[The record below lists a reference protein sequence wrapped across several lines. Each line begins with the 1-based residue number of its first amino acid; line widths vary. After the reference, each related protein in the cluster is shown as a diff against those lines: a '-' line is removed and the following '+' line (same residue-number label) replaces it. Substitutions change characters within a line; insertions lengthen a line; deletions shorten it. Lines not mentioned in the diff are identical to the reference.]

1 MDSRILRN
9 LMRIVQTGS
18 LSAAAEHSCLTV
30 QALAAQLNKV
40 EEQFG
45 FRLFRRSNKGLTLT
59 SQGAE
64 LTPFMDQVL
73 VATRQLEDKVA
84 ALKTP
89 RQRTLRVA
97 LNTTLPADF
106 NRRMIDRLIAVFPQ
120 YQLEFSYAESMENL
134 SKLRNEDFDLAILI
148 GQQQGGFT
156 SITMPDVQ
164 VRVVGAHCGDADD
177 SLGLLGDKFQVRP
190 AEECPYSHSFLR
202 FLDAGLGEYGS
213 SQRMVYSCSETLTLS
228 LITQLDGLGL
238 VSREAALRNGLAIFP
253 DFEDFLDV
261 RLAVNNPELSG
272 QALHDVVDLTLQE
285 RTERDVRRR
294 AHRHTEKQVAAE
306 IRT

>member
-1 MDSRILRN
+1 MDSRTLRN

-18 LSAAAEHSCLTV
+18 LSAAAEQSCLTV

-45 FRLFRRSNKGLTLT
+45 FRLFRRSNKGLALT
-59 SQGAE
+59 SQGSE
-64 LTPFMDQVL
+64 LTPFMEQVL
-73 VATRQLEDKVA
+73 AATRQLEEKVA

-89 RQRTLRVA
+89 RRRTLKVA
-97 LNTTLPADF
+97 LNTTLPAEF
-106 NRRMIDRLIAVFPQ
+106 NRRMIERLIAVFPQ

-134 SKLRNEDFDLAILI
+134 SKLKNEHFDLAILV
-148 GQQQGGFT
+148 GQPSGFT
-156 SITMPDVQ
+156 SIAMPDVQ
-164 VRVVGAHCGDADD
+164 VRVVGAHCGEEDD
-177 SLGLLGDKFQVRP
+177 SLGLLGDRFQVRP
-190 AEECPYSHSFLR
+190 AEECPYSRSFLR
-202 FLDAGLGEYGS
+202 FLDAGLGEYGP

-238 VSREAALRNGLAIFP
+238 VSRDAALRNGLAIFP
-253 DFEDFLDV
+253 DFEDFLEV
-261 RLAVNNPELSG
+261 RLAVNNPELSD

-285 RTERDVRRR
+285 RTERDIRRR
-294 AHRHTEKQVAAE
+294 AHRHTEKQVTAE

>member
-1 MDSRILRN
+1 
-9 LMRIVQTGS
+9 MRIMQTGS
-18 LSAAAEHSCLTV
+18 LSAAAEQSCLTV

-59 SQGAE
+59 SQGSE

-73 VATRQLEDKVA
+73 VATRQLEEKVA
-84 ALKTP
+84 ALKAP
-89 RQRTLRVA
+89 RQRSLKVA
-97 LNTTLPADF
+97 LNTTLPTDF

-134 SKLRNEDFDLAILI
+134 SKLKNEHFDLAILI
-148 GQQQGGFT
+148 GQQSGFT
-156 SITMPDVQ
+156 SIPMPDVQ
-164 VRVVGAHCGDADD
+164 VQVVGAHCGSQDD
-177 SLGLLGDKFQVRP
+177 SLGLLVDKFQVRP
-190 AEECPYSHSFLR
+190 ADECPYSHSFLR
-202 FLDAGLGEYGS
+202 FLDAGLGEYGP

-238 VSREAALRNGLAIFP
+238 VSRDAAMRNGLAIFP
-253 DFEDFLDV
+253 DFEDFLEV
-261 RLAVNNPELSG
+261 RLAVNNPELSD
-272 QALHDVVDLTLQE
+272 QALHDVVDMTLQE
-285 RTERDVRRR
+285 RTERDIRRR

>member
-1 MDSRILRN
+1 MDSRTLRN
-9 LMRIVQTGS
+9 LMRIMQTGS
-18 LSAAAEHSCLTV
+18 LSAAAEQSCLTV

-59 SQGAE
+59 SQGSE

-73 VATRQLEDKVA
+73 VATRQLEEKVA
-84 ALKTP
+84 ALKAP
-89 RQRTLRVA
+89 RQRSLKVA
-97 LNTTLPADF
+97 LNTTLPTDF

-134 SKLRNEDFDLAILI
+134 SKLKNEHFDLAILI
-148 GQQQGGFT
+148 GQQSGFT
-156 SITMPDVQ
+156 SIPMPDVQ
-164 VRVVGAHCGDADD
+164 VQVVGAHCGNQDD
-177 SLGLLGDKFQVRP
+177 SLGLLVDKFQVRP
-190 AEECPYSHSFLR
+190 ADECPYSHSFLR
-202 FLDAGLGEYGS
+202 FLDAGLGEYGP

-238 VSREAALRNGLAIFP
+238 VSRDAAMRDGLAIFP
-253 DFEDFLDV
+253 DFEDFLEV
-261 RLAVNNPELSG
+261 RLAVNNPELSD
-272 QALHDVVDLTLQE
+272 QALHDVVDMTLQE
-285 RTERDVRRR
+285 RTERDIRRR

>member
-1 MDSRILRN
+1 MDSRTLRN
-9 LMRIVQTGS
+9 LMRIMQTGS
-18 LSAAAEHSCLTV
+18 LSAAAEQSCLTV

-59 SQGAE
+59 SQGSE

-73 VATRQLEDKVA
+73 AATRQLEEKVA

-89 RQRTLRVA
+89 RQRSLKVA
-97 LNTTLPADF
+97 LNTTLTADF
-106 NRRMIDRLIAVFPQ
+106 NRRIIDRLIAVFPQ

-134 SKLRNEDFDLAILI
+134 SKLKNEHFDLAILI
-148 GQQQGGFT
+148 GQQNGFA
-156 SITMPDVQ
+156 SIPMPGVQ
-164 VRVVGAHCGDADD
+164 VQVVGAHCGDKDD

-202 FLDAGLGEYGS
+202 FLDAGLGEYGPN
-213 SQRMVYSCSETLTLS
+213 QRMIYSCSETLTLS

-238 VSREAALRNGLAIFP
+238 VSRDAAMRNGLAIFP
-253 DFEDFLDV
+253 DFEDFLEV
-261 RLAVNNPELSG
+261 HLAVNNPELSD

>member
-1 MDSRILRN
+1 MDSRTLRN
-9 LMRIVQTGS
+9 LMRIMQTGS
-18 LSAAAEHSCLTV
+18 LSAAAEQSCLTV

-59 SQGAE
+59 SQGSE

-73 VATRQLEDKVA
+73 AATRQLEEKVA

-89 RQRTLRVA
+89 RQRSLKVA
-97 LNTTLPADF
+97 LNTTLTADF
-106 NRRMIDRLIAVFPQ
+106 NRRIIDRLIAVFPQ

-134 SKLRNEDFDLAILI
+134 SKLKNEHFDLAILI
-148 GQQQGGFT
+148 GQQNGFT
-156 SITMPDVQ
+156 SIPMPGVQ
-164 VRVVGAHCGDADD
+164 VQVVGAHCGDKDD

-202 FLDAGLGEYGS
+202 FLDAGLGEYGP
-213 SQRMVYSCSETLTLS
+213 SQRMIYSCSETLTLS

-238 VSREAALRNGLAIFP
+238 VSRDAAMRNGLAIFP
-253 DFEDFLDV
+253 DFEDFLEV
-261 RLAVNNPELSG
+261 RLAVNNPELSD

>member
-1 MDSRILRN
+1 
-9 LMRIVQTGS
+9 MRIVQTGS
-18 LSAAAEHSCLTV
+18 LSAAAEQSCLTV

-45 FRLFRRSNKGLTLT
+45 FRLFRRSNKGLALT
-59 SQGAE
+59 SQGSE

-73 VATRQLEDKVA
+73 AATRQLEEKVA

-89 RQRTLRVA
+89 RRRTLKVA
-97 LNTTLPADF
+97 LNTTLPAEF
-106 NRRMIDRLIAVFPQ
+106 NRRMIERLIAVFPQ

-134 SKLRNEDFDLAILI
+134 SKLKNEHFDLAILV
-148 GQQQGGFT
+148 GQPSGFT
-156 SITMPDVQ
+156 SIAMPDVQ
-164 VRVVGAHCGDADD
+164 VRVVGAHCGEEDD
-177 SLGLLGDKFQVRP
+177 SLGLLGDRFQVRP
-190 AEECPYSHSFLR
+190 AEECPYSRSFLR
-202 FLDAGLGEYGS
+202 FLDAGLGEYGP

-238 VSREAALRNGLAIFP
+238 VSRDAALRNGLAIFP
-253 DFEDFLDV
+253 DFEDFLEV
-261 RLAVNNPELSG
+261 RLAVNNPELSD

-285 RTERDVRRR
+285 RTERDIRRR

>member
-1 MDSRILRN
+1 MDSRTLRN

-18 LSAAAEHSCLTV
+18 LSAAAEQSCLTV

-59 SQGAE
+59 SQGSE

-73 VATRQLEDKVA
+73 AATRQLEEKVT

-89 RQRTLRVA
+89 RQRSLKVA
-97 LNTTLPADF
+97 LNTTLPGEF
-106 NRRMIDRLIAVFPQ
+106 NRRMIDRLIAVFPH

-134 SKLRNEDFDLAILI
+134 SKLKNEDFDLAILI
-148 GQQQGGFT
+148 GQQSGFS
-156 SITMPDVQ
+156 SIPMPDVQ
-164 VRVVGAHCGDADD
+164 VQVVGAHCGDEDD

-190 AEECPYSHSFLR
+190 AQECPYSHSFLR
-202 FLDAGLGEYGS
+202 FLDAGLGEYGP

-238 VSREAALRNGLAIFP
+238 VSRDAALRNGLAIFP
-253 DFEDFLDV
+253 DFEDFLEV
-261 RLAVNNPELSG
+261 RLAVNNPELSD

-285 RTERDVRRR
+285 RAERDIRRR
-294 AHRHTEKQVAAE
+294 AHRYTEKQVAAE

>member
-1 MDSRILRN
+1 
-9 LMRIVQTGS
+9 MRIVQTGS
-18 LSAAAEHSCLTV
+18 LSAAAEQSCLTV

-59 SQGAE
+59 SQGSE

-73 VATRQLEDKVA
+73 AATRQLEEKVT

-89 RQRTLRVA
+89 RQRSLKVA
-97 LNTTLPADF
+97 LNTTLPGDF
-106 NRRMIDRLIAVFPQ
+106 NRRMIDRLIAVFPH

-134 SKLRNEDFDLAILI
+134 SKLKNEDFDLAILI
-148 GQQQGGFT
+148 GQQSSFS
-156 SITMPDVQ
+156 SIPMPDVQ
-164 VRVVGAHCGDADD
+164 VRVVGAHCGDEDD

-190 AEECPYSHSFLR
+190 AQECPYSHSFLR
-202 FLDAGLGEYGS
+202 FLDAGLGEYGP

-238 VSREAALRNGLAIFP
+238 VSRDAALRNGLAIFP
-253 DFEDFLDV
+253 DFEDFLEV
-261 RLAVNNPELSG
+261 RLAVNNPELSD

-285 RTERDVRRR
+285 RAERDIRRR
-294 AHRHTEKQVAAE
+294 PHRYAEKQVAAE

>member
-1 MDSRILRN
+1 
-9 LMRIVQTGS
+9 MRIVQTGS
-18 LSAAAEHSCLTV
+18 LSAAAEQSCLTV

-45 FRLFRRSNKGLTLT
+45 FRLFRRSNKGLALT
-59 SQGAE
+59 SQGSE

-73 VATRQLEDKVA
+73 AATRQLEEKVA

-89 RQRTLRVA
+89 RQRTLKVA
-97 LNTTLPADF
+97 LNTTLPAEF

-134 SKLRNEDFDLAILI
+134 SKLKNEHFDLAILI
-148 GQQQGGFT
+148 GQQSGFT
-156 SITMPDVQ
+156 SIPMPDVQ
-164 VRVVGAHCGDADD
+164 VHVVGAHCGEEDD
-177 SLGLLGDKFQVRP
+177 SLGLLGDRFQVRP
-190 AEECPYSHSFLR
+190 AEECPYSRSFLR
-202 FLDAGLGEYGS
+202 FLDAGLGEYGP
-213 SQRMVYSCSETLTLS
+213 SQRMIYSCSETLTLS

-238 VSREAALRNGLAIFP
+238 VSRDAALRNGLAIFP
-253 DFEDFLDV
+253 DFEDFLEV
-261 RLAVNNPELSG
+261 RLAVNNPELSE
-272 QALHDVVDLTLQE
+272 QALHDVMDLTLQE
-285 RTERDVRRR
+285 RTERDIRRR

>member
-1 MDSRILRN
+1 MDSRTLRN

-18 LSAAAEHSCLTV
+18 LSAAAEQSCLTV

-59 SQGAE
+59 SQGSE

-73 VATRQLEDKVA
+73 AATRQLEEKVT

-89 RQRTLRVA
+89 RQRSLKVA
-97 LNTTLPADF
+97 LNTTLPSDF
-106 NRRMIDRLIAVFPQ
+106 NRRMIDRLIAVFPH

-134 SKLRNEDFDLAILI
+134 SKLKNEDFDLAILI
-148 GQQQGGFT
+148 GQQSGFS
-156 SITMPDVQ
+156 SIPMPDVQ
-164 VRVVGAHCGDADD
+164 VRVVGAHCGDKDD

-190 AEECPYSHSFLR
+190 AQECPYSHSFLR
-202 FLDAGLGEYGS
+202 FLDAGLGEYGP

-238 VSREAALRNGLAIFP
+238 VSRDAALRNGLAIFP
-253 DFEDFLDV
+253 DFEDFLEV
-261 RLAVNNPELSG
+261 RLAVNNPELSD

-285 RTERDVRRR
+285 RAERDIRRR
-294 AHRHTEKQVAAE
+294 PHRYAEKQVAAE

>member
-1 MDSRILRN
+1 MDSRTLRN

-18 LSAAAEHSCLTV
+18 LSAAAEQSCLTV

-59 SQGAE
+59 SQGSE

-73 VATRQLEDKVA
+73 AATRQLEEKVT

-89 RQRTLRVA
+89 MQRSLKVA
-97 LNTTLPADF
+97 LNTTLPGEF
-106 NRRMIDRLIAVFPQ
+106 NRRMIDRLIAVFPH

-134 SKLRNEDFDLAILI
+134 SKLKNEDFDLAILI
-148 GQQQGGFT
+148 GQQSGFS
-156 SITMPDVQ
+156 SIPMPDVQ
-164 VRVVGAHCGDADD
+164 VQVVGAHCGDEDD

-190 AEECPYSHSFLR
+190 AQECPYSHSFLR
-202 FLDAGLGEYGS
+202 FLDAGLGEYGP

-238 VSREAALRNGLAIFP
+238 VSRDAALRNGLAIFP
-253 DFEDFLDV
+253 DFEDFLEV
-261 RLAVNNPELSG
+261 RLAVNNPELSD

-285 RTERDVRRR
+285 RAERDIRRR
-294 AHRHTEKQVAAE
+294 PHRYAEKQVAAE

>member
-1 MDSRILRN
+1 MDSRTLRN

-18 LSAAAEHSCLTV
+18 LSAAAEQSCLTV

-59 SQGAE
+59 SQGSE

-73 VATRQLEDKVA
+73 AATRQLEEKVT

-89 RQRTLRVA
+89 RQRSLKVA
-97 LNTTLPADF
+97 LNTTLPGEF
-106 NRRMIDRLIAVFPQ
+106 NRRMIDRLIAVFPH

-134 SKLRNEDFDLAILI
+134 SKLKNEDFDLAILI
-148 GQQQGGFT
+148 GQQSSFS
-156 SITMPDVQ
+156 SIPMPDVQ
-164 VRVVGAHCGDADD
+164 VRVVGAHCGDEDD

-190 AEECPYSHSFLR
+190 AQECPYSHSFLR
-202 FLDAGLGEYGS
+202 FLDAGLGEYGP

-238 VSREAALRNGLAIFP
+238 VSRDAALRNGLAIFP
-253 DFEDFLDV
+253 DFEDFLEV
-261 RLAVNNPELSG
+261 RLAVNNPELSD

-285 RTERDVRRR
+285 RAERDIRRR
-294 AHRHTEKQVAAE
+294 PHRYAEKQVAAE

>member
-1 MDSRILRN
+1 MDSRTLRN
-9 LMRIVQTGS
+9 LMRIMQTGS
-18 LSAAAEHSCLTV
+18 LSAAAEQSCLTV

-59 SQGAE
+59 TQGFE

-73 VATRQLEDKVA
+73 AATRQLEEKVA
-84 ALKTP
+84 ALKAP
-89 RQRTLRVA
+89 RQRSLKVA
-97 LNTTLPADF
+97 LNTTLTPDF
-106 NRRMIDRLIAVFPQ
+106 NRRMIDRLIAVFPE

-134 SKLRNEDFDLAILI
+134 SKLKNEHFDLAILI
-148 GQQQGGFT
+148 GQQSGFT
-156 SITMPDVQ
+156 SIPMPDVQ
-164 VRVVGAHCGDADD
+164 VQVVGAHCGNQDD
-177 SLGLLGDKFQVRP
+177 SLGLLVDKFQVRP
-190 AEECPYSHSFLR
+190 AQECPYSHSFLR
-202 FLDAGLGEYGS
+202 FLDAGLGEYGP

-238 VSREAALRNGLAIFP
+238 VSRDAAMRNGLAIFP
-253 DFEDFLDV
+253 DFEDFLEV
-261 RLAVNNPELSG
+261 RLAVNNPELCD

-285 RTERDVRRR
+285 RTERDIRRR

>member
-1 MDSRILRN
+1 
-9 LMRIVQTGS
+9 MRIMQTGS
-18 LSAAAEHSCLTV
+18 LSAAAEQSCLTV

-59 SQGAE
+59 SQGSE

-73 VATRQLEDKVA
+73 VATRQLEEKVA
-84 ALKTP
+84 ALKAP
-89 RQRTLRVA
+89 RQRSLKVA
-97 LNTTLPADF
+97 LNTTLPTDF

-134 SKLRNEDFDLAILI
+134 SKLKNEHFDLAILI
-148 GQQQGGFT
+148 GQQSGFT
-156 SITMPDVQ
+156 SIPMPDVQ
-164 VRVVGAHCGDADD
+164 VQVVGAHCGNQDD
-177 SLGLLGDKFQVRP
+177 SLGLLVDKFQVRP
-190 AEECPYSHSFLR
+190 ADECPYSHSFLR
-202 FLDAGLGEYGS
+202 FLDAGLGEYGP

-238 VSREAALRNGLAIFP
+238 VSRDAAMRDGLAIFP
-253 DFEDFLDV
+253 DFEDFLEV
-261 RLAVNNPELSG
+261 RLAVNNPELSD
-272 QALHDVVDLTLQE
+272 QALHDVVDMTLQE
-285 RTERDVRRR
+285 RTERDIRRR

>member
-1 MDSRILRN
+1 
-9 LMRIVQTGS
+9 MRIVQTGS
-18 LSAAAEHSCLTV
+18 LSAAAEQSCLTV

-45 FRLFRRSNKGLTLT
+45 FRLFRRSNKGLALT
-59 SQGAE
+59 SQGSE

-73 VATRQLEDKVA
+73 AATRQLEEKVA

-89 RQRTLRVA
+89 RQRTLKVA
-97 LNTTLPADF
+97 LNTTLPAEF

-134 SKLRNEDFDLAILI
+134 SKLKNEHFDLAILI
-148 GQQQGGFT
+148 GQQSGFT
-156 SITMPDVQ
+156 SIPMPDVQ
-164 VRVVGAHCGDADD
+164 VRVVGAHCGEEDD
-177 SLGLLGDKFQVRP
+177 SLGLLGDRFQVRP
-190 AEECPYSHSFLR
+190 AEECPYSRSFLR
-202 FLDAGLGEYGS
+202 FLDAGLGEYGP
-213 SQRMVYSCSETLTLS
+213 SQRMIYSCSETLTLS

-238 VSREAALRNGLAIFP
+238 VSRDAALRNGLAIFP
-253 DFEDFLDV
+253 DFEDFLEV
-261 RLAVNNPELSG
+261 RLAVNNPELSD

-285 RTERDVRRR
+285 RTERDIRRR

>member
-1 MDSRILRN
+1 MDSRTLRN

-18 LSAAAEHSCLTV
+18 LSAAAEQSCLTV

-59 SQGAE
+59 SQGSE

-73 VATRQLEDKVA
+73 AATRQLEEKVT

-89 RQRTLRVA
+89 RQRSLKVA
-97 LNTTLPADF
+97 LNTTLPGEF
-106 NRRMIDRLIAVFPQ
+106 NRRMIDRLIAVFPH

-134 SKLRNEDFDLAILI
+134 SKLKNEDFDLAILI
-148 GQQQGGFT
+148 GQQSGFS
-156 SITMPDVQ
+156 SISMPDVQ
-164 VRVVGAHCGDADD
+164 VRVVGAHCGDEDD

-190 AEECPYSHSFLR
+190 AQECPYSHSFLR
-202 FLDAGLGEYGS
+202 FLDAGLGEYGP

-238 VSREAALRNGLAIFP
+238 VSRDAALRNGLAIFP
-253 DFEDFLDV
+253 DFEDFLEV
-261 RLAVNNPELSG
+261 RLAVNNPELSD

-285 RTERDVRRR
+285 RAERDIRRR
-294 AHRHTEKQVAAE
+294 PHRYAEKQVAAE

>member
-1 MDSRILRN
+1 MDSRTLRN
-9 LMRIVQTGS
+9 LMRIMQTGS
-18 LSAAAEHSCLTV
+18 LSAAAEQSCLTV

-59 SQGAE
+59 SQGSE

-73 VATRQLEDKVA
+73 AATRQLEEKVA

-89 RQRTLRVA
+89 RQRSLKVA
-97 LNTTLPADF
+97 LNTTLTADF
-106 NRRMIDRLIAVFPQ
+106 NRRIIDRLIAVFPQ

-134 SKLRNEDFDLAILI
+134 SKLKNEHFDLAILI
-148 GQQQGGFT
+148 GQQNGFT
-156 SITMPDVQ
+156 SIPMPGVQ
-164 VRVVGAHCGDADD
+164 VQVVGAHCGDKDD
-177 SLGLLGDKFQVRP
+177 SLGLLGNKFQVRP

-202 FLDAGLGEYGS
+202 FLDAGLGEYGP
-213 SQRMVYSCSETLTLS
+213 SQRMIYSCSETLTLS

-238 VSREAALRNGLAIFP
+238 VSRDAAMRNGLAIFP
-253 DFEDFLDV
+253 DFEDFLEV
-261 RLAVNNPELSG
+261 RLAVNNPELSD
-272 QALHDVVDLTLQE
+272 QALHDVVDLALQE

>member
-1 MDSRILRN
+1 
-9 LMRIVQTGS
+9 MRIVQTGS
-18 LSAAAEHSCLTV
+18 LSAAAEQSCLTV

-59 SQGAE
+59 SQGSE

-73 VATRQLEDKVA
+73 AATRQLEEKVT

-89 RQRTLRVA
+89 RQRSLKVA
-97 LNTTLPADF
+97 LNTTLPGDF
-106 NRRMIDRLIAVFPQ
+106 NRRMIDRLIAVFPH

-134 SKLRNEDFDLAILI
+134 SKLKNEDFDLAILI
-148 GQQQGGFT
+148 GQQSSFS
-156 SITMPDVQ
+156 SIPMPDVQ
-164 VRVVGAHCGDADD
+164 VRVVGAHCGDEDD

-190 AEECPYSHSFLR
+190 AQECPYSHSFLR
-202 FLDAGLGEYGS
+202 FLDAGLGEYGP

-238 VSREAALRNGLAIFP
+238 VSRDAALRNGLAIFP
-253 DFEDFLDV
+253 DFEDFLEV
-261 RLAVNNPELSG
+261 RLAVNNPELSD

-285 RTERDVRRR
+285 RAERDIRRR
-294 AHRHTEKQVAAE
+294 PHRYAEKQVAAE
-306 IRT
+306 MRT

>member
-1 MDSRILRN
+1 MDSRTLRN

-18 LSAAAEHSCLTV
+18 LSAAAEQSCLTV

-59 SQGAE
+59 SQGSE

-73 VATRQLEDKVA
+73 AATRQLEEKVT

-89 RQRTLRVA
+89 RQRSLKVA
-97 LNTTLPADF
+97 LNTTLPGDF
-106 NRRMIDRLIAVFPQ
+106 NRRMIDRLIAVFPH

-134 SKLRNEDFDLAILI
+134 SKLKNEDFDLAILI
-148 GQQQGGFT
+148 GQQSSFS
-156 SITMPDVQ
+156 SIPMPDVQ
-164 VRVVGAHCGDADD
+164 VRVVGAHCGDEDD

-190 AEECPYSHSFLR
+190 AQECPYSHSFLR
-202 FLDAGLGEYGS
+202 FLDAGLGEYGP

-238 VSREAALRNGLAIFP
+238 VSRDAALRNGLAIFQ
-253 DFEDFLDV
+253 DFEDFLEV
-261 RLAVNNPELSG
+261 RLAVNNPELSD

-285 RTERDVRRR
+285 RAERDIRRR
-294 AHRHTEKQVAAE
+294 PHRYAEKQVAAE

>member
-1 MDSRILRN
+1 MDSRTLRN
-9 LMRIVQTGS
+9 LMRIMQTGS
-18 LSAAAEHSCLTV
+18 LSAAAEQSCLTV

-59 SQGAE
+59 SQGSE

-73 VATRQLEDKVA
+73 VATRQLEEKVA
-84 ALKTP
+84 ALKAP
-89 RQRTLRVA
+89 RQRSLKVA
-97 LNTTLPADF
+97 LNTTLPTDF

-134 SKLRNEDFDLAILI
+134 SKLKNEHFDLAILI
-148 GQQQGGFT
+148 GQQSGFT
-156 SITMPDVQ
+156 SIPMPDVQ
-164 VRVVGAHCGDADD
+164 VQVVGAHCGSQDD
-177 SLGLLGDKFQVRP
+177 SLGLLVDKFQVRP
-190 AEECPYSHSFLR
+190 ADECPYSHSFLR
-202 FLDAGLGEYGS
+202 FLDAGLGEYGP

-238 VSREAALRNGLAIFP
+238 VSRDAAMRNGLAIFP
-253 DFEDFLDV
+253 DFEDFLEV
-261 RLAVNNPELSG
+261 RLAVNNPELSD
-272 QALHDVVDLTLQE
+272 QALHDVVDMTLQE
-285 RTERDVRRR
+285 RTERDIRRR

>member
-1 MDSRILRN
+1 MDSRTLRN

-18 LSAAAEHSCLTV
+18 LSAAAEQSCLTV

-45 FRLFRRSNKGLTLT
+45 FRLFRRSNKGLALT
-59 SQGAE
+59 SQGSE

-73 VATRQLEDKVA
+73 AATRQLEEKVA

-89 RQRTLRVA
+89 RRRALKVA
-97 LNTTLPADF
+97 LNTTLPAEF

-134 SKLRNEDFDLAILI
+134 SKLKNEHFDLAILI
-148 GQQQGGFT
+148 GQQSGFA
-156 SITMPDVQ
+156 SIPMPDVQ
-164 VRVVGAHCGDADD
+164 VRVVGAHCGEEDD
-177 SLGLLGDKFQVRP
+177 SLGLLGDRFQVRP
-190 AEECPYSHSFLR
+190 ADECPYSRSFLR
-202 FLDAGLGEYGS
+202 FLDAGLGEYGPTP
-213 SQRMVYSCSETLTLS
+213 RMVYSCSETLTLS

-238 VSREAALRNGLAIFP
+238 VSRDAALRNGLAIFP
-253 DFEDFLDV
+253 DFEDFLEV
-261 RLAVNNPELSG
+261 RLAINNPELSD
-272 QALHDVVDLTLQE
+272 QALQDVVDLTLQE
-285 RTERDVRRR
+285 RTERDIRRR

>member
-1 MDSRILRN
+1 
-9 LMRIVQTGS
+9 MRIVQTGS
-18 LSAAAEHSCLTV
+18 LSAAAEQSCLTV

-59 SQGAE
+59 SQGSE

-73 VATRQLEDKVA
+73 AATRQLEEKVT

-89 RQRTLRVA
+89 RQRSLKVA
-97 LNTTLPADF
+97 LNTTLPGEF
-106 NRRMIDRLIAVFPQ
+106 NRRMIDRLIAVFPH

-134 SKLRNEDFDLAILI
+134 SKLKNEDFDLAILI
-148 GQQQGGFT
+148 GQQSSFS
-156 SITMPDVQ
+156 SIPMPDVQ
-164 VRVVGAHCGDADD
+164 VRVVGAHCGDEDD

-190 AEECPYSHSFLR
+190 AQECPYSHSFLR
-202 FLDAGLGEYGS
+202 FLDAGLGEYGP

-238 VSREAALRNGLAIFP
+238 VSRDAALRNGLAIFP
-253 DFEDFLDV
+253 DFEDFLEV
-261 RLAVNNPELSG
+261 RLAVNNPELSD

-285 RTERDVRRR
+285 RAERDIRRR
-294 AHRHTEKQVAAE
+294 PHRYAEKQVAAE

>member
-1 MDSRILRN
+1 MDSRTLRN
-9 LMRIVQTGS
+9 LMRIMQTGS
-18 LSAAAEHSCLTV
+18 LSAAAEQSCLTV

-59 SQGAE
+59 SEGSE

-73 VATRQLEDKVA
+73 VATRQLEEKVA
-84 ALKTP
+84 ALKAP
-89 RQRTLRVA
+89 RQRSLKVA
-97 LNTTLPADF
+97 LNTTLPTDF

-134 SKLRNEDFDLAILI
+134 SKLKNEHFDLAILI
-148 GQQQGGFT
+148 GQQSGFT
-156 SITMPDVQ
+156 SIPMPDVQ
-164 VRVVGAHCGDADD
+164 VQVVGAHCGNQDD
-177 SLGLLGDKFQVRP
+177 SLGLLVDKFQVRP
-190 AEECPYSHSFLR
+190 ADECPYSHSFLR
-202 FLDAGLGEYGS
+202 FLDAGLGEYGP

-238 VSREAALRNGLAIFP
+238 VSRDAAMRNGLAIFP
-253 DFEDFLDV
+253 DFEDFLEV
-261 RLAVNNPELSG
+261 RLAVNNPELSD
-272 QALHDVVDLTLQE
+272 QALHDVVDMTLQE
-285 RTERDVRRR
+285 RTERDIRRR

>member
-1 MDSRILRN
+1 
-9 LMRIVQTGS
+9 MRIVQTGS
-18 LSAAAEHSCLTV
+18 LSAAAEQSCLTV

-59 SQGAE
+59 SQGSE

-73 VATRQLEDKVA
+73 AATRQLEEKVT

-89 RQRTLRVA
+89 RQRSLKVA
-97 LNTTLPADF
+97 LNTTLPGEF
-106 NRRMIDRLIAVFPQ
+106 NRRMIDRLIAVFPH

-134 SKLRNEDFDLAILI
+134 SKLKNEDFDLAILI
-148 GQQQGGFT
+148 GQQSGFS
-156 SITMPDVQ
+156 SISMPDVQ
-164 VRVVGAHCGDADD
+164 VRVVGAHCGDEDD

-190 AEECPYSHSFLR
+190 AQECPYSHSFLR
-202 FLDAGLGEYGS
+202 FLDAGLGEYGP

-238 VSREAALRNGLAIFP
+238 VSRDAALRNGLAIFP
-253 DFEDFLDV
+253 DFEDFLEV
-261 RLAVNNPELSG
+261 RLAVNNPELSD

-285 RTERDVRRR
+285 RAERDIRRR
-294 AHRHTEKQVAAE
+294 PHRYAEKQVAAE

>member
-1 MDSRILRN
+1 MDSRTLRN

-18 LSAAAEHSCLTV
+18 LSAAAEQSCLTV

-45 FRLFRRSNKGLTLT
+45 FRLFRRSNKGLALT
-59 SQGAE
+59 SQGSE

-73 VATRQLEDKVA
+73 AATRQLEEKVA
-84 ALKTP
+84 ALKAP
-89 RQRTLRVA
+89 RRRTLKVA
-97 LNTTLPADF
+97 LNTTLPAEF
-106 NRRMIDRLIAVFPQ
+106 NRRMIERLIAVFPQ

-134 SKLRNEDFDLAILI
+134 SKLKNEHFDLAILV
-148 GQQQGGFT
+148 GQPSGFT
-156 SITMPDVQ
+156 SIAMPDVQ
-164 VRVVGAHCGDADD
+164 VRVVGAHCGEEDD
-177 SLGLLGDKFQVRP
+177 SLGLLGDRFQVRP
-190 AEECPYSHSFLR
+190 AEECPYSRSFLR
-202 FLDAGLGEYGS
+202 FLDAGLGEYGP

-238 VSREAALRNGLAIFP
+238 VSRDAALRNGLAIFP
-253 DFEDFLDV
+253 DFEDFLEV
-261 RLAVNNPELSG
+261 RLAVNNPELSD
-272 QALHDVVDLTLQE
+272 QALHDVVNLTLQE
-285 RTERDVRRR
+285 RTERDIRRR

>member
-1 MDSRILRN
+1 MDSRTLRN
-9 LMRIVQTGS
+9 LMRIMQTGS
-18 LSAAAEHSCLTV
+18 LSAAAEQSCLTV

-59 SQGAE
+59 SQGSE

-73 VATRQLEDKVA
+73 VATRQLEEKVS
-84 ALKTP
+84 ALKAP
-89 RQRTLRVA
+89 RQRSLKVA
-97 LNTTLPADF
+97 LNTTLPTDF

-134 SKLRNEDFDLAILI
+134 SKLKNEHFDLAILI
-148 GQQQGGFT
+148 GQQSGFT
-156 SITMPDVQ
+156 SIPMPDVQ
-164 VRVVGAHCGDADD
+164 VQVVGAHCGNQDD
-177 SLGLLGDKFQVRP
+177 SLGLLVDKFQVRP

-202 FLDAGLGEYGS
+202 FLDAGLGEYGP

-238 VSREAALRNGLAIFP
+238 VSRDAAMRNGLAIFP
-253 DFEDFLDV
+253 DFEDFLEV
-261 RLAVNNPELSG
+261 RLAVNNPELSD
-272 QALHDVVDLTLQE
+272 QALHDVVDMTLQE
-285 RTERDVRRR
+285 RTERDIRRR

>member
-1 MDSRILRN
+1 MDSRTLRN

-59 SQGAE
+59 SQGSE

-97 LNTTLPADF
+97 LNTTLPGPIPVMSCEDAPRGFHARYSATGKTYCYEISTEPVLSPFRHGRAWHLPRQLDPYMLKDALDLYAGRHDF
-106 NRRMIDRLIAVFPQ
+106 EAFGLKRGYETEETSYVRTISAVSLEPLDWGWRIRYTGDGFLYKMVRLLTGTAVHAAQGRMRLDEVA
-120 YQLEFSYAESMENL
+120 A
-134 SKLRNEDFDLAILI
+134 
-148 GQQQGGFT
+148 
-156 SITMPDVQ
+156 
-164 VRVVGAHCGDADD
+164 
-177 SLGLLGDKFQVRP
+177 
-190 AEECPYSHSFLR
+190 
-202 FLDAGLGEYGS
+202 FLDQPPGLPLGKAP
-213 SQRMVYSCSETLTLS
+213 QCAPP
-228 LITQLDGLGL
+228 DGL
-238 VSREAALRNGLAIFP
+238 
-253 DFEDFLDV
+253 FLETV
-261 RLAVNNPELSG
+261 HYGGKTPEG
-272 QALHDVVDLTLQE
+272 
-285 RTERDVRRR
+285 
-294 AHRHTEKQVAAE
+294 
-306 IRT
+306 